1 MPDGRDPNVGGRVR
15 AALRSVDGGAL
26 MTREVLDAL
35 EQAAELTRRHV
46 GHPERAAALALR
58 LHRVTAPT
66 ELVYTRFPP
75 TLSLVLAGRKRSV
88 VGDSDERWGA
98 GRFLI
103 TPVDLP
109 VVAAVV
115 ETGDRGDF
123 LSANWRL
130 DPLVVAEIAALAP
143 RTAPRAPA
151 PRIGTVTEEMADSL
165 RRLFR
170 LLDAPADIPVL
181 AHAITR
187 ELVLRL
193 LQTDQAPRL
202 LAASSTVRSEA
213 VSRAVEAMSASLSRG
228 WTLGALAAEAGTSV
242 PTLTRRFRELTGMS
256 PLGYLRRL
264 RLGEARRLLL
274 VRGDTAAQAAAAV
287 GYASASH
294 FGRDYRRAY
303 ETTPAADAALHP
315 GPLVQIH

>member
-1 MPDGRDPNVGGRVR
+1 
-15 AALRSVDGGAL
+15 

-123 LSANWRL
+123 LSANWHL

-181 AHAITR
+181 APAITR
-187 ELVLRL
+187 ELVLRCAPPRAARPDPL
-193 LQTDQAPRL
+193 SGGRCRGDSERRVPRRQTRAPTMPPSTSSVVPWTYE
-202 LAASSTVRSEA
+202 ASSETSQRTARAISSGRPGRPAGADAVICSRIAAACSLPGVRVA
-213 VSRAVEAMSASLSRG
+213 P
-228 WTLGALAAEAGTSV
+228 GATAT
-242 PTLTRRFRELTGMS
+242 TRT
-256 PLGYLRRL
+256 PLGPYSAAH
-264 RLGEARRLLL
+264 AR
-274 VRGDTAAQAAAAV
+274 VRC
-287 GYASASH
+287 SS
-294 FGRDYRRAY
+294 
-303 ETTPAADAALHP
+303 AALVA
-315 GPLVQIH
+315 G